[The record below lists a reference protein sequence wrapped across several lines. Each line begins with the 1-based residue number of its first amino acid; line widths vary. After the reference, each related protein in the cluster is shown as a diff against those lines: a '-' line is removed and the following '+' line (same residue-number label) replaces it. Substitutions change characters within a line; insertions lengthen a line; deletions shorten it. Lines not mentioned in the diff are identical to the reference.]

1 MLTQL
6 TVSNFAIVKFLELDF
21 RQGMTTITGE
31 TGAGKSIAIDA
42 LGLCLG
48 ARAEA
53 AMVRPGAGK
62 TEISACFDVRR
73 IDAARRWLADNDL
86 DDNDECIL
94 RRSISSEGRSKAWI
108 NGQPVPL
115 AQLKALGQRLITIHG
130 QHAHQG
136 LLQSHTQLS
145 LLDQYAGHQ
154 ALLHKCSDG
163 YRRWKHLDNELA
175 RLQQEQQQRQARQ
188 QLLEY
193 QVQELDEFAL
203 EPGEF
208 EAIESEHRRLA
219 NCTTLMEQSQRAV
232 YLLSEGEEVSAVSL
246 LQQAIA
252 EVETLASDDKALEP
266 GLALLHEGLIQL
278 QEGAN
283 ELAHYHQSLELDPQ
297 RFDELE
303 QRLSK
308 AMTLA
313 RKHQVKAGELAQLHQ
328 TLAEELQSL
337 SASEQR
343 LDELDGERQLA
354 MDAYLQAAQRL
365 SKSRQRYAKELNKL
379 VTANLRE
386 LALPHAK
393 FQIEVQFDDGSVSPA
408 GGDRIQFQVST
419 NPGQPLQ
426 PLGKVASGG
435 ELSRISLAIQVI
447 TAKKVSTPTLIFD
460 EVDVGI
466 SGPTAAVVGR
476 MLRTLGDATQVFCV
490 THLPQVAGNGHNHMF
505 VSKSTKGQVTETQM
519 AALSNDDRLDE
530 LARLLGGDSITENT
544 LANAR
549 ELLMEPQPR
558 A

>member
-1 MLTQL
+1 MLSQL
-6 TVSNFAIVKFLELDF
+6 TVSNFAIVKFLELEF
-21 RQGMTTITGE
+21 RSGMTTITGE

-48 ARAEA
+48 GRGEA
-53 AMVRPGAGK
+53 SMVRPGAPRA
-62 TEISACFDVRR
+62 ELSACFD
-73 IDAARRWLADNDL
+73 ISAIPDAEHWLKENEL
-86 DDNDECIL
+86 DDEDQCIL

-115 AQLKALGQRLITIHG
+115 AQLKALGQMLLTIHG

-136 LLQSHTQLS
+136 LLQSQTQQC
-145 LLDQYAGHQ
+145 LLDNYAAHHG
-154 ALLHKCSDG
+154 LLEACANA

-175 RLQQEQQQRQARQ
+175 RLREEQEQRQARR

-193 QVQELDEFAL
+193 QVQELDEFGL

-208 EAIESEHRRLA
+208 QNIEAEHKRLA
-219 NCTTLMEQSQRAV
+219 NCTTLMEQSQRAC
-232 YLLSEGEEVSAVSL
+232 YLLSEGEEVNALSL
-246 LQQAIA
+246 LQQAIG
-252 EVETLASDDKALEP
+252 EVEALASEDTALSPAVE
-266 GLALLHEGLIQL
+266 LLHEGMIQL
-278 QEGAN
+278 QEGAA
-283 ELAHYHQSLELDPQ
+283 ELDRYHQSLEMDPE
-297 RFDELE
+297 RFHELE
-303 QRLSK
+303 ERLSK

-313 RKHQVKAGELAQLHQ
+313 RKHQVKATDLTEFHTQ
-328 TLAEELQSL
+328 LAEELSAIGAGEERLEQLELERDQAREACGL
-337 SASEQR
+337 S
-343 LDELDGERQLA
+343 
-354 MDAYLQAAQRL
+354 AQRL
-365 SKSRQRYAKELNKL
+365 SKSRQRYAKELNKQI
-379 VTANLRE
+379 TANLRE

-393 FQIEVQFDDGSVSPA
+393 FHIEVNFEPQSLSPGGSDRLQFM
-408 GGDRIQFQVST
+408 VST

-447 TAKKVSTPTLIFD
+447 TARKVATPTLIFD

-476 MLRTLGDATQVFCV
+476 MLRTLGESTQVFCV

-505 VSKSTKGQVTETQM
+505 VSKSTRGKATETLMIPLAQ
-519 AALSNDDRLDE
+519 DQRLDE
-530 LARLLGGDSITENT
+530 LARLLGGDSITDAT

-549 ELLMEPQPR
+549 ELLVK